1 MTVIDRL
8 TDQHFRENEARLKHI
23 DEMLECASQSKKD
36 RLEFDDELNEIR
48 TERAELLNHLNAL
61 KKKSQDEWQTDG
73 IENAGP
79 MIIWDAV
86 AKKLEKLI
94 ERIER

>member
-1 MTVIDRL
+1 MTVIDSL
-8 TDQHFRENEARLKHI
+8 SNQHFKEQESRLKHI
-23 DEMLECASQSKKD
+23 DELLERAEQSKKD
-36 RLEFDDELNEIR
+36 RTEFDEEINQIR
-48 TERAELLNHLNAL
+48 NERAELLQHLNAL

-86 AKKLEKLI
+86 AKKLEKLL

>member
-1 MTVIDRL
+1 MTVVDRL
-8 TDQHFRENEARLKHI
+8 TDQHFREHEARLKHI
-23 DEMLECASQSKKD
+23 DELLERASQSKKD
-36 RLEFDDELNEIR
+36 LTEFDDELNEIR
-48 TERAELLNHLNAL
+48 TERAELLNHLNSL
-61 KKKSQDEWQTDG
+61 KKQSQDEWQTDG

>member
-8 TDQHFRENEARLKHI
+8 TDQHFREYEARLKHI
-23 DEMLECASQSKKD
+23 DEMLERASQSKKD
-36 RLEFDDELNEIR
+36 RSEFDDELNEIR